1 MGGLK
6 ALKLSSLKS
15 PKQPHTAGHSY
26 QSLGAG
32 ARRQQADAP
41 VKDNFVPI
49 TGLVHNQTSLG
60 VFIEIAR
67 RRVFVPSN
75 CMSSPSAGFEAG
87 EPAVLLVLRRFAE
100 QERLIPSEDSPDRVC
115 AKPVTEHATIQN
127 SGRKAKPPSRLRWLR
142 DRLIAMCVVE
152 TTAATQ
158 SGMSSW
164 KTKPCRLL
172 LRLLTKRVSSAA

>member
-1 MGGLK
+1 MGGLE

-87 EPAVLLVLRRFAE
+87 EPAVLMVLRRFAE
-100 QERLIPSEDSPDRVC
+100 QERLGSFGGFPRSCVREAGNGARHHSKFWTKGEASIPLALAARPAHCDVRSRDHSGNAKWDELVED
-115 AKPVTEHATIQN
+115 
-127 SGRKAKPPSRLRWLR
+127 
-142 DRLIAMCVVE
+142 
-152 TTAATQ
+152 
-158 SGMSSW
+158 
-164 KTKPCRLL
+164 
-172 LRLLTKRVSSAA
+172 